1 MAKRNEHPGLEILRR
16 DLGEARIDRREFI
29 RFATLLGVSAASAY
43 AMVGLPAPAKAQGTF
58 KKGGTVRIGT
68 RCFEINSPHKWVNPL
83 RSNVGRQVFDYL
95 TRIGFDN
102 VTRPWLLQKWDA
114 SADLKTWTLQLRK
127 DVKWHNGQQ
136 LTADHVLWN
145 INRLLDPATGS
156 AVLSQL
162 RPLLMN
168 QVETGEKDDK
178 GNPKKKDVLWDA
190 QAVQKKDDFT
200 IVLNLKAPAVTV
212 PELLFNHQCVILHP
226 DDKGVFKPGAIGT
239 GPFTLVEDE
248 VGKRQVVKAV
258 TSAAYF
264 GGGGYLDAIEFIDV
278 GDDPATQMAALV
290 SGQVDGLHRGGVSM
304 LEAMKASQRHQ
315 IYETESSET
324 AVARM
329 HAKKPFD
336 DPRVR
341 LAMRL
346 ATDTRAVV
354 ALALKTAG
362 VPGEHHHVSR
372 VQPDFGEITFMERD
386 LARAKKLMAEAGYAN
401 GFETEIT
408 GTTIADWHPAAIQTM
423 AEQWKEIG
431 VRCKINII
439 PSSLYF
445 DNWTKFPFAFSIWA
459 HRVPGI
465 VTLSLAYRSG
475 AAWNESQY
483 ANPELDKL
491 LTEAEGILDAK
502 ARQAV
507 MSKVEKIMLEDGP
520 LVLPAWVK
528 LFTFMDKRV
537 EGFKMHPSTF
547 MFGHEWAVK

>member
-1 MAKRNEHPGLEILRR
+1 MSQRDEHPGLDILRR
-16 DLGEARIDRREFI
+16 DFNDRRIDRREFI
-29 RFATLLGVSAASAY
+29 RFASLLGVSAASAY
-43 AMVGLPAPAKAQGTF
+43 TMVGSPLPAYAQGAF
-58 KKGGTVRIGT
+58 KKGGTVRVGT
-68 RCFEINSPHKWVNPL
+68 RCFEITSPHKWVNPL

-95 TRIGFDN
+95 TRTGFDN
-102 VTRPWLLQKWDA
+102 VTRPWLLEKWEVG
-114 SADLKTWTLQLRK
+114 ADLKTWTLRLRR

-136 LTADHVLWN
+136 LTAEHVLWN

-178 GNPKKKDVLWDA
+178 GNAKKKDVLWDA
-190 QAVQKKDDFT
+190 QAIQKKDDFT
-200 IVLNLKAPAVTV
+200 IVLSLKTPAVTV
-212 PELLFNHQCVILHP
+212 PELLFNHQCVMLHP
-226 DDKGVFKPGAIGT
+226 DDKGTFKPGAIGT
-239 GPFTLVEDE
+239 GAFTLVEDQ

-258 TSAAYF
+258 TSPYF
-264 GGGGYLDAIEFIDV
+264 GGGGYLDSIEFIDV

-290 SGQVDGLHRGGVSM
+290 SGQVDVLHRGGVSM
-304 LEAMKASQRHQ
+304 LEAMKASQKHQ
-315 IYETESSET
+315 IYEADSSET

-329 HAKKPFD
+329 QPKKPFD

-346 ATDTRAVV
+346 ATDVKAVTAV
-354 ALALKTAG
+354 ALRSAG
-362 VPGEHHHVSR
+362 VPGEHHHVGR
-372 VQPDFGEITFMERD
+372 VQPDFGDIAFMERD
-386 LARAKKLMAEAGYAN
+386 LARAKKLMADAGYAA

-408 GTTIADWHPAAIQTM
+408 GTPIADWHASALQTM

-431 VRCKINII
+431 VKCKINMV

-491 LTEAEGILDAK
+491 LVEAEGILDAK
-502 ARQAV
+502 TRQGV
-507 MSKVEKIMLEDGP
+507 MSRIEKIMLDDGP

-528 LFTFMDKRV
+528 LFTFADKRL
-537 EGFKMHPSTF
+537 EGFRMHPSTY